1 MDSVDM
7 VKESEHFFTT
17 VYQNYKQLVN
27 DGGFSCFTWKDL
39 ELHILVN
46 VVIRSLSDWNFLKVD
61 DP

>member
-46 VVIRSLSDWNFLKVD
+46 VVIRSLAERTS
-61 DP
+61 